1 MELKTH
7 THTLIMVSLFIGE
20 DLGTSP
26 STRRACLEGGPGRCP
41 IPCPFQFSTTLL
53 IILRFLYHVVIM
65 K

>member
-1 MELKTH
+1 
-7 THTLIMVSLFIGE
+7 MVSLFIGE